1 MGVLEPIATV
11 LGVAHLFLLIR
22 QSLWAFPAGIAMVSL
37 YGVVFL
43 DARLYGQVGL
53 QAVFC
58 ALLIYGWWFWLT
70 HRSQA
75 EAEEKTPVKV
85 LSARAFRLW
94 LLAGVG
100 GLAGLGAVM
109 ARYTDGVLPFVD
121 AGIASFSLVAQVLLA
136 RKYLQNWLVWIGV
149 DVVAIGLYF
158 SQGLYLTS
166 ALYGLFLAMCVW
178 GYVEWRR
185 DMVAAKPA
193 AS

>member
-1 MGVLEPIATV
+1 MGFLEPIATV

-37 YGVVFL
+37 YGVIFL

-58 ALLIYGWWFWLT
+58 ALLVYGWWFWLS
-70 HRSQA
+70 HRSRA
-75 EAEEKTPVKV
+75 EADEKAPVKT
-85 LSARAFRLW
+85 LSAGALGLW
-94 LLAGVG
+94 ILAGVA
-100 GLAGLGAVM
+100 GLAGLGAAM
-109 ARYTDGVLPFVD
+109 SRYTDGVLPFVD
-121 AGIASFSLVAQVLLA
+121 AGIASFSLIAQFLLA

-166 ALYGLFLAMCVW
+166 GLYGLFLAMCVW
-178 GYVEWRR
+178 GYIEWRR
-185 DMVAAKPA
+185 DMAAAEPA
-193 AS
+193 AP